1 MECMVRDTRI
11 HYEEAGTGRPL
22 LALHGR
28 PLDHRHMMNELEPL
42 FNNRRGWRRIYPDL
56 PGMGRTRAA
65 DSITSQDQVL
75 EVMIEFMDRVAPQQ
89 RFAVAGTS
97 YGGYLARGFVYRR
110 ASQIDGIML
119 NVPLVEF
126 DETKCRLPEHRVL
139 KEDADFL
146 AALTP
151 EEAADLP
158 TFVVAQSMDLLR
170 STREWYAPAGAMAD
184 EAFLQRLRQK
194 DAFSFDVDSPRH
206 PFPGP
211 ALFLTGRYDNWCGY
225 REAFQLL
232 DNYPRAT
239 FAVLDRAG
247 HALVIE
253 QRGLFNALV
262 SEWLDRVEEYTPQI

>member
-1 MECMVRDTRI
+1 M
-11 HYEEAGTGRPL
+11 
-22 LALHGR
+22 
-28 PLDHRHMMNELEPL
+28 
-42 FNNRRGWRRIYPDL
+42 
-56 PGMGRTRAA
+56 
-65 DSITSQDQVL
+65 
-75 EVMIEFMDRVAPQQ
+75 
-89 RFAVAGTS
+89 
-97 YGGYLARGFVYRR
+97 
-110 ASQIDGIML
+110 DGIMI

-126 DETKCRLPEHRVL
+126 DGSKLRLPEHRVL
-139 KEDADFL
+139 KEDANFL

-158 TFVVAQSMDLLR
+158 TFIVSQSIDLLR
-170 STREWYAPAGAMAD
+170 SMREWYAPAGAMAD
-184 EAFLQRLRQK
+184 KEFLRRLRQN
-194 DAFSFDVDSPRH
+194 DAFSFDGDSPSQ

-247 HALVIE
+247 HALVME

-262 SEWLDRVEEYTPQI
+262 SEWLDRVEDYTA